1 MSNTDANKI
10 LAKFGLLCPILAI
23 LYLVFV
29 VISIIGTLSLYLLRL
44 VLNISF
50 VLQIGIL
57 ALIIVGARIV
67 GKAGSTLN
75 NENLLTFRTY
85 IVIGSVLITLSVH
98 WLGILYPI
106 GFNIIEDRATS
117 GGAGTPGAI
126 AVYITWGI
134 IILIGLIMLIGG
146 GVFNIIAWGRL
157 KNFFDAKMVKFS
169 GNIGESAKKGA
180 FVCQLGAIFFLTFY
194 LSIVGLLLNVIGYLL
209 LLKLKDAE
217 ESI

>member
-1 MSNTDANKI
+1 MSNADANKI

-29 VISIIGTLSLYLLRL
+29 VISIIGALSLYLLRL
-44 VLNISF
+44 ALKIGF
-50 VLQIGIL
+50 VLEIGIL

-85 IVIGSVLITLSVH
+85 IIIGSVLITFGAH

-106 GFNIIEDRATS
+106 GINIIEDRATS
-117 GGAGTPGAI
+117 GGAGTPEAI

-134 IILIGLIMLIGG
+134 IILIGLIMVIVGG
-146 GVFNIIAWGRL
+146 IFNIIAWGRL
-157 KNFFDAKMVKFS
+157 RSFFDANSAMFTE
-169 GNIGESAKKGA
+169 NIGESAKKGA
-180 FVCQLGAIFFLTFY
+180 FVCQLGAIFFLTFF
-194 LSIVGLLLNVIGYLL
+194 LSFVGGLLYVIGYFM
-209 LLKLKDAE
+209 LLKLKEAE
-217 ESI
+217 

>member
-1 MSNTDANKI
+1 MSNTDANKF

-23 LYLVFV
+23 LYLVL
-29 VISIIGTLSLYLLRL
+29 VIINIIGSLSLYLLRL

-67 GKAGSTLN
+67 GKAGSSLN
-75 NENLLTFRTY
+75 NVNLLTFRTY
-85 IVIGSVLITLSVH
+85 IIIGSVLITFSVLWLS
-98 WLGILYPI
+98 ILYPI
-106 GFNIIEDRATS
+106 GINIIVDRATS
-117 GGAGTPGAI
+117 GGAGTPEAI

-134 IILIGLIMLIGG
+134 IILIGLIMLIFG

-157 KNFFDAKMVKFS
+157 KTFFDANMAMFS
-169 GNIGESAKKGA
+169 GDIGESAKKGA
-180 FVCQLGAIFFLTFY
+180 FICQLGAIFFLTFF
-194 LSIVGLLLNVIGYLL
+194 LSSVGGLLNVIGYFM

-217 ESI
+217 